1 MDPAIAFFFIFYFF
15 VASTVLMNVLIAVLL
30 GNLCV
35 MCGGVCVCVCV
46 CVLCVCGCVG
56 RRGTATCVKKIASG
70 ADLRP

>member
-46 CVLCVCGCVG
+46 CVLCVCVIHA
-56 RRGTATCVKKIASG
+56 TAEIQG
-70 ADLRP
+70 WIER